1 MLNRINKENKKNII
15 SFLMRNLLSFND
27 YKIQNRES
35 IEENILMTNYFLEDM
50 LLERKVKYQE
60 KGILGRIK
68 KRANVYVSNFVKQ
81 ALSEEIKMGKEL
93 DKTIKNALKALNDSL
108 DNMSDK
114 ISSKEKT
121 APGEKK
127 KRGKKSVK
135 DMTPSERLKEIQKI
149 LKVAKGQTYGVE
161 QLINDGEI
169 DFVGFM
175 NNMSFANFRCFGV
188 LFLPITNTILLRKC
202 YNYFFGIIK
211 QIIRKDLLI
220 INLNFN
226 YFENLVLTKTYQSE
240 EAKDYM
246 DKIITGNDVIKGFID
261 ELARTPIRFSDRDV
275 NRIKKASDAYLKN
288 YQALIKGEESM
299 MGARRN
305 IYNDILMNQSDN
317 TYTRSF
323 ETMKQLALEDSQ
335 KQLDAIKTSMQ
346 KIAQV
351 DSNDPELATYVEMI
365 ISMAEE
371 NAYKASAQINNKF
384 IKLCEAFSLPNQMNL
399 VKLIQEVNEEN
410 SRIKTKIDSDK
421 LLKDKFNEL
430 KKMIK
435 KSEDILKKFNTS
447 IEIVTDIEKGK
458 KDIKILYVTNIE
470 KFVHN
475 NKAWGELSKDEKTTL
490 EKFFYTYPDI
500 REKITDKY
508 LKVHFVTPNC
518 TDSYIQY
525 AEDIVEANCVIR
537 KRVGDSYKS
546 YISFNNKYDKD
557 DDFDKYTLNELKKK
571 FCYHSESEEDK
582 RKEKQEIVAHAFELI
597 NTKMNIKRAKDL
609 SMSLMDNISKALN
622 DTDYI
627 VEIKYGKFDGY
638 NRYINSIKDYL
649 DNGKYDD
656 NDKKSGD

>member
-1 MLNRINKENKKNII
+1 
-15 SFLMRNLLSFND
+15 MRNLLSFND

-108 DNMSDK
+108 DDMSDK
-114 ISSKEKT
+114 ISSKEKKDET

-127 KRGKKSVK
+127 KRKKKDVK
-135 DMTPSERLKEIQKI
+135 DMTPSERLREIQRI

-161 QLINDGEI
+161 QLINDGGI

-246 DKIITGNDVIKGFID
+246 DKLVTGNDVIKGFID
-261 ELARTPIRFSDRDV
+261 ELARTPIRFSDKDI

-288 YQALIKGEESM
+288 YNALIKGEESM

-399 VKLIQEVNEEN
+399 VKLIQEVNEES
-410 SRIKTKIDSDK
+410 SRIKDKIDSDK
-421 LLKDKFNEL
+421 LLKDKFDEL
-430 KKMIK
+430 EKMIK
-435 KSEDILKKFNTS
+435 KVQDILEKFNVKVKYEVS
-447 IEIVTDIEKGK
+447 KDK
-458 KDIKILYVTNIE
+458 KDIKKVDVIDIE
-470 KFVHN
+470 NFVHT
-475 NKAWGELSKDEKTTL
+475 NKAWDGLNEDEKTTL
-490 EKFFYTYPDI
+490 EKFFYVYPDI
-500 REKITDKY
+500 REKIKDEY
-508 LKVHFVTPNC
+508 FRVHFVSQNSD
-518 TDSYIQY
+518 DSYIQY
-525 AEDIVEANCVIR
+525 AEDIVEANCVI
-537 KRVGDSYKS
+537 KRLGKC
-546 YISFNNKYDKD
+546 YISFSNRYEKDNK
-557 DDFDKYTLNELKKK
+557 FDEFTLNRLKDR
-571 FCYHSESEEDK
+571 FCYHTYKEVEKDYEETDSAK
-582 RKEKQEIVAHAFELI
+582 KEIVAHAFELI

-609 SMSLMDNISKALN
+609 SMSLMDDISRALSRK
-622 DTDYI
+622 DDEYK
-627 VEIKYGKFDGY
+627 VEIKGGKLDGY
-638 NRYINSIKDYL
+638 SRYINTIKEYL
-649 DNGKYDD
+649 DNGKSDD